1 MDILYLLIPLSALLV
16 LAIIGVFG
24 WALYRGQFDDL
35 DEEGERILR
44 DDASAGVD
52 AAAPV
57 RASDAT
63 HADGGPRR
71 AAPAA
76 AVAALRV
83 PYERSGRIDVNQAS
97 IPAPVEESTS
107 RPSARAEESSSRG
120 EV

>member
-44 DDASAGVD
+44 DDAAAEAD
-52 AAAPV
+52 AAGPA
-57 RASDAT
+57 RASDARR
-63 HADGGPRR
+63 AVGGPERV
-71 AAPAA
+71 APDATLG
-76 AVAALRV
+76 ALRV
-83 PYERSGRIDVNQAS
+83 PDERSGRIDVHQVDM
-97 IPAPVEESTS
+97 PAPVEESTS
-107 RPSARAEESSSRG
+107 RPSVRAEETSSRG